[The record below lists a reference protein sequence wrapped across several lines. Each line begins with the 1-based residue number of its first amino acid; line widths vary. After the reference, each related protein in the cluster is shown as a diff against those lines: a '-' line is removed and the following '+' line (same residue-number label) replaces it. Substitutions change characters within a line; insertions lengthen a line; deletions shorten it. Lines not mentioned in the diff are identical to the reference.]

1 MIECIDLIKIYES
14 SLGTKIPALRGC
26 ELMVEDGELVSI
38 VGPSGSGKTTLINIL
53 GGIETISSGE
63 AIVAGY
69 RLEKITPE
77 NLNNYRLK
85 IIGFVDQFP
94 ERTLFLDATVNDN
107 LQFAYTLRYG
117 DTPTTGVKRKKIMGD
132 LGISHLENRLVK
144 TLSGGEMTRVAIAC
158 ALAKKTPLL
167 LCDEPTGQL
176 DSENT
181 KNVKQLLKQI
191 AEKYD
196 TTVVVVTHDSRFLE
210 GVDKTYEIR
219 DGRISTVLSEE
230 ERKQRSSFPIYLKSY
245 IDQTKHTRLPDIV
258 YDTLQLERNLEF
270 KVTKKGLISIGHPE
284 KKKPKE
290 VKLPEYKEQRKQLL
304 LEPLPKDYCKN
315 SKKTIKLE
323 NVTKTYPYKKGEVHA
338 LTGIDLEIRE
348 GELLFILGPSGSGKT
363 TLLKVIT
370 GLVPC
375 TEGTITILGEN
386 FSEKTD
392 EERAAV
398 RREEFGIVSQQG
410 NMHPYLTVRENL
422 YLKEIYSSKKK
433 GKKDSTKSEKK
444 TLLETYQIIHKQNNY
459 PPEISGGELQRA
471 MLAMAN
477 NGTPKILVLDEPTAN
492 LDSELVEQT
501 VEQLYKMNKETAQT
515 TIIATHN
522 ITMIREK
529 TRAIELVD
537 GRIVKDGLVVTK
549 KREEKIRI
557 RKRKKE

>member
-26 ELMVEDGELVSI
+26 ELVVEEGELISI

-77 NLNNYRLK
+77 NLSNYRLK

-94 ERTLFLDATVNDN
+94 ERTLFLDATVKDN

-117 DTPTTGVKRKKIMGD
+117 DTPTTGKKRMKIMTD

-144 TLSGGEMTRVAIAC
+144 PLSGGEMTRVAIAC

-191 AEKYD
+191 AEVYD
-196 TTVVVVTHDSRFLE
+196 TTVIVVTHDSRFLE

-245 IDQTKHTRLPDIV
+245 IDQTKHTRLPDLV
-258 YDTLQLERNLEF
+258 FETLQLERNLEF
-270 KVTKKGLISIGHPE
+270 KVTKKGSITLGHPE
-284 KKKPKE
+284 KKPPKK

-304 LEPLPKDYCKN
+304 LEPLPKDYYKN
-315 SKKTIKLE
+315 AKKAIKLE
-323 NVTKTYPYKKGEVHA
+323 NVAKTYLYKKGEVKA
-338 LTGIDLEIRE
+338 LAGIELEINE

-370 GLVPC
+370 GMEPC
-375 TEGTITILGEN
+375 TEGKITILGEN

-392 EERAAV
+392 VERAAV

-422 YLKEIYSSKKK
+422 YLKEIYSKKK
-433 GKKDSTKSEKK
+433 EKKETTKNEKK
-444 TLLETYQIIHKQNNY
+444 TLLETFQIAHKQNNY
-459 PPEISGGELQRA
+459 PMEISGGELQRA

-501 VEQLYKMNKETAQT
+501 ADQIYKMNKETAQT

-537 GRIVKDGLVVTK
+537 GKIVKDGLVVTK
-549 KREEKIRI
+549 KRKEK
-557 RKRKKE
+557 